1 MEIQPLDVSGRPM
14 PGAKRVEWIQGKAKP
29 VTKWGNGIVGIAEAM
44 YPHPDRWRLADIDAP
59 LDRVGVREMTRAFAR
74 REALAPN
81 CKRKWDSL
89 LGPTNWE
96 TVAKR
101 YKQGF
106 LTPKDYGSHYKCI
119 AHRGLCTRKR
129 KPNEAGLT
137 SCRICGKTDETVE
150 HLGECE
156 GLKEVYTSLRKLDEK
171 GEWRQPKL
179 NLLGVS
185 EKDGGLHEPLE
196 RGISAVHTIVWRE
209 MIGEITRVDTDGRRF
224 SAQATLRRAKRR
236 CVERMHAF
244 EQQVANYT
252 LRKEAKGEDPTD
264 GYEGYQKQVQ
274 GILTVG
280 EEGEIVIEPK
290 MKEWLESIECTAEG
304 DA

>member
-1 MEIQPLDVSGRPM
+1 MSSANARH
-14 PGAKRVEWIQGKAKP
+14 AR
-29 VTKWGNGIVGIAEAM
+29 
-44 YPHPDRWRLADIDAP
+44 RLATCACAAQAP
-59 LDRVGVREMTRAFAR
+59 L
-74 REALAPN
+74 
-81 CKRKWDSL
+81 
-89 LGPTNWE
+89 
-96 TVAKR
+96 
-101 YKQGF
+101 
-106 LTPKDYGSHYKCI
+106 
-119 AHRGLCTRKR
+119 
-129 KPNEAGLT
+129 NEQW
-137 SCRICGKTDETVE
+137 
-150 HLGECE
+150 H
-156 GLKEVYTSLRKLDEK
+156 
-171 GEWRQPKL
+171 QPKL

-290 MKEWLESIECTAEG
+290 MNERMARVHRKYRRRRRVRETP
-304 DA
+304 

>member
-1 MEIQPLDVSGRPM
+1 MCSGWVGLATAEVESAAVWSGCYVVS
-14 PGAKRVEWIQGKAKP
+14 
-29 VTKWGNGIVGIAEAM
+29 
-44 YPHPDRWRLADIDAP
+44 
-59 LDRVGVREMTRAFAR
+59 
-74 REALAPN
+74 
-81 CKRKWDSL
+81 
-89 LGPTNWE
+89 
-96 TVAKR
+96 
-101 YKQGF
+101 
-106 LTPKDYGSHYKCI
+106 LTWP
-119 AHRGLCTRKR
+119 LCTTYSQ
-129 KPNEAGLT
+129 AGGRSDLRQGVSLT
-137 SCRICGKTDETVE
+137 RRLRRYETVE

-224 SAQATLRRAKRR
+224 SAQATLTRAKRR

-264 GYEGYQKQVQ
+264 G
-274 GILTVG
+274 
-280 EEGEIVIEPK
+280 
-290 MKEWLESIECTAEG
+290 
-304 DA
+304 

>member
-1 MEIQPLDVSGRPM
+1 
-14 PGAKRVEWIQGKAKP
+14 
-29 VTKWGNGIVGIAEAM
+29 
-44 YPHPDRWRLADIDAP
+44 
-59 LDRVGVREMTRAFAR
+59 MTRAFAR

-129 KPNEAGLT
+129 KPSEAGLT

-171 GEWRQPKL
+171 GEGYGPVCL
-179 NLLGVS
+179 IESVS
-185 EKDGGLHEPLE
+185 VDG
-196 RGISAVHTIVWRE
+196 
-209 MIGEITRVDTDGRRF
+209 
-224 SAQATLRRAKRR
+224 
-236 CVERMHAF
+236 
-244 EQQVANYT
+244 
-252 LRKEAKGEDPTD
+252 
-264 GYEGYQKQVQ
+264 
-274 GILTVG
+274 
-280 EEGEIVIEPK
+280 
-290 MKEWLESIECTAEG
+290 
-304 DA
+304 

>member
-1 MEIQPLDVSGRPM
+1 M
-14 PGAKRVEWIQGKAKP
+14 
-29 VTKWGNGIVGIAEAM
+29 
-44 YPHPDRWRLADIDAP
+44 
-59 LDRVGVREMTRAFAR
+59 
-74 REALAPN
+74 
-81 CKRKWDSL
+81 
-89 LGPTNWE
+89 
-96 TVAKR
+96 
-101 YKQGF
+101 
-106 LTPKDYGSHYKCI
+106 
-119 AHRGLCTRKR
+119 
-129 KPNEAGLT
+129 
-137 SCRICGKTDETVE
+137 
-150 HLGECE
+150 
-156 GLKEVYTSLRKLDEK
+156 KEVYTSLRKLDEK

-290 MKEWLESIECTAEG
+290 MREWLESIECTAEG

>member
-1 MEIQPLDVSGRPM
+1 MEVQPLDVSGRPM

-106 LTPKDYGSHYKCI
+106 LTP
-119 AHRGLCTRKR
+119 
-129 KPNEAGLT
+129 
-137 SCRICGKTDETVE
+137 
-150 HLGECE
+150 
-156 GLKEVYTSLRKLDEK
+156 
-171 GEWRQPKL
+171 
-179 NLLGVS
+179 
-185 EKDGGLHEPLE
+185 
-196 RGISAVHTIVWRE
+196 SAP
-209 MIGEITRVDTDGRRF
+209 RRF
-224 SAQATLRRAKRR
+224 PMAPPLAVGPVRRLPTPPLRSPGSAPWRPGF
-236 CVERMHAF
+236 V
-244 EQQVANYT
+244 
-252 LRKEAKGEDPTD
+252 
-264 GYEGYQKQVQ
+264 
-274 GILTVG
+274 
-280 EEGEIVIEPK
+280 
-290 MKEWLESIECTAEG
+290 
-304 DA
+304 

>member
-1 MEIQPLDVSGRPM
+1 MVV
-14 PGAKRVEWIQGKAKP
+14 VEK
-29 VTKWGNGIVGIAEAM
+29 
-44 YPHPDRWRLADIDAP
+44 RLAI
-59 LDRVGVREMTRAFAR
+59 
-74 REALAPN
+74 
-81 CKRKWDSL
+81 
-89 LGPTNWE
+89 
-96 TVAKR
+96 
-101 YKQGF
+101 
-106 LTPKDYGSHYKCI
+106 
-119 AHRGLCTRKR
+119 
-129 KPNEAGLT
+129 GLT
-137 SCRICGKTDETVE
+137 
-150 HLGECE
+150 E
-156 GLKEVYTSLRKLDEK
+156 GPWPGPLKYHKRS
-171 GEWRQPKL
+171 G
-179 NLLGVS
+179 
-185 EKDGGLHEPLE
+185 
-196 RGISAVHTIVWRE
+196 RE

-290 MKEWLESIECTAEG
+290 MREWLESIECTAEG

>member
-1 MEIQPLDVSGRPM
+1 MVYFRKLIRGVDSNAIAGPSELSTDNQAARDLSYNPENHQRT
-14 PGAKRVEWIQGKAKP
+14 KHVE
-29 VTKWGNGIVGIAEAM
+29 
-44 YPHPDRWRLADIDAP
+44 
-59 LDRVGVREMTRAFAR
+59 R
-74 REALAPN
+74 RHFFI
-81 CKRKWDSL
+81 RDMISL
-89 LGPTNWE
+89 L
-96 TVAKR
+96 
-101 YKQGF
+101 
-106 LTPKDYGSHYKCI
+106 I

-129 KPNEAGLT
+129 KPSEAGLT

-280 EEGEIVIEPK
+280 EEGEIVIEPNSENER
-290 MKEWLESIECTAEG
+290 MARVHRVYRRRRRVRETP
-304 DA
+304 

>member
-1 MEIQPLDVSGRPM
+1 M
-14 PGAKRVEWIQGKAKP
+14 
-29 VTKWGNGIVGIAEAM
+29 GIAEAM

-129 KPNEAGLT
+129 KPSEAGLT

-171 GEWRQPKL
+171 GEGARVVNSQGDRFVAMQTQLREETFKV
-179 NLLGVS
+179 NGLG
-185 EKDGGLHEPLE
+185 GRHRRGHYLGLA
-196 RGISAVHTIVWRE
+196 RG
-209 MIGEITRVDTDGRRF
+209 
-224 SAQATLRRAKRR
+224 
-236 CVERMHAF
+236 
-244 EQQVANYT
+244 
-252 LRKEAKGEDPTD
+252 
-264 GYEGYQKQVQ
+264 
-274 GILTVG
+274 
-280 EEGEIVIEPK
+280 
-290 MKEWLESIECTAEG
+290 
-304 DA
+304 

>member
-1 MEIQPLDVSGRPM
+1 M
-14 PGAKRVEWIQGKAKP
+14 
-29 VTKWGNGIVGIAEAM
+29 GIAEAM

-89 LGPTNWE
+89 LGP
-96 TVAKR
+96 
-101 YKQGF
+101 
-106 LTPKDYGSHYKCI
+106 
-119 AHRGLCTRKR
+119 
-129 KPNEAGLT
+129 
-137 SCRICGKTDETVE
+137 
-150 HLGECE
+150 
-156 GLKEVYTSLRKLDEK
+156 LDEK

-274 GILTVG
+274 GILNVG

-290 MKEWLESIECTAEG
+290 MKEWLESIERTAEG